1 MIVRTLLADHSE
13 LALIGLRTV
22 FADVP
27 RIEVVGE
34 ARDAIE
40 LQAQL
45 VRTKPD
51 VVLIDHMAEGFGAN
65 AIRDGVRRSKRTR
78 FVAITPDPSPMA
90 LRSALR
96 GGVTSYIK
104 KDCGIDEIIDAVL
117 QTADGQKFFCG
128 KILESMQRSSLD
140 MAKLMQEPLSCD
152 PVTLSEREYQVIAL
166 IAEGHSYTRI
176 ADQLHLSAHTVS
188 THRRNIMHKLGVNNS
203 AALVMYALKN
213 GLVSPN
219 KFLFNG

>member
-13 LALIGLRTV
+13 LALIGLRSV

-34 ARDAIE
+34 ARDGIE
-40 LQAQL
+40 MQAQL

-51 VVLIDHMAEGFGAN
+51 VVLVDHTSDGFGAN
-65 AIRDGVRRSKRTR
+65 AIREGVRRSKRTR
-78 FVAITPDPSPMA
+78 FVAITPDPSPVTF
-90 LRSALR
+90 RNALR

-117 QTADGQKFFCG
+117 QTGDGQRFFCG
-128 KILESMQRSSLD
+128 KIIEAMQRASVDLT
-140 MAKLMQEPLSCD
+140 KLVAEPLSCD
-152 PVTLSEREYQVIAL
+152 PVTLSDREVEVIAL
-166 IAEGHSYTRI
+166 IAEGLSYTAI
-176 ADQLHLSAHTVS
+176 AERLHLSGHTVN
-188 THRRNIMHKLGVNNS
+188 THRRNIMQKIGVNNS
-203 AALVMYALKN
+203 AALVMYAVKN

-219 KFLFNG
+219 KFLFNM